1 MALMVGATAVTPATE
16 RRTESGGDSEARH
29 QVLQLIGVQW
39 VVMMWK
45 FYRLVMLSYVQWCS
59 YEMMGQTSAMVVSFL
74 KMAISL
80 LYVNWI

>member
-29 QVLQLIGVQW
+29 QVLQIIGVQW

-45 FYRLVMLSYVQWCS
+45 FYRLVMLSYVQ
-59 YEMMGQTSAMVVSFL
+59 
-74 KMAISL
+74 
-80 LYVNWI
+80 